1 MGSSLTVTPAA
12 DIPEVRTSA
21 PQIIFLSFT
30 HFSAQEVGKRGRNL
44 VIVNLQR
51 TPLDRHA
58 KLRINAKCDDVTRLL
73 MSKLKLEIPEFR
85 LNRFVPPSLPA
96 SLPLSLSLFDSVNC
110 CRKILL
116 KSSVTDEGKVRVS
129 RVCIQSFTMMSQ

>member
-51 TPLDRHA
+51 TPLDRLA

-85 LNRFVPPSLPA
+85 LNRFVPPCLPA
-96 SLPLSLSLFDSVNC
+96 SLSV
-110 CRKILL
+110 
-116 KSSVTDEGKVRVS
+116 SV
-129 RVCIQSFTMMSQ
+129 